1 MAARLL
7 GEWVDSFANLLRS
20 MEPRFIPSVSSPEE
34 SGGHRP
40 KGGGG
45 GGLQMCRGA
54 GLPGSEP
61 VSSTPKHRQA
71 PATPPYAIAESFDH
85 NKKSLSQNGGMSE
98 LQDKWANSE
107 LSQAADNRISSKPAD
122 QPRAK

>member
-1 MAARLL
+1 MR
-7 GEWVDSFANLLRS
+7 WVATERFFANLLRL
-20 MEPRFIPSVSSPEE
+20 MEPRFIPSVRGPEE

-71 PATPPYAIAESFDH
+71 PATPPYAIEEILD
-85 NKKSLSQNGGMSE
+85 
-98 LQDKWANSE
+98 
-107 LSQAADNRISSKPAD
+107 SKQRNP
-122 QPRAK
+122 